1 MVFDGGDNV
10 VRKRPL
16 DYRSTRASFDT
27 SSPDRRR
34 SYRDGYPREGYVKG
48 KTDPFAEP
56 TQGSDITQVPDVNIS
71 DVSSNWEVVSPSS
84 YPQGSIVPPPRE
96 CSIPNEVTDT
106 LDEILEIVAAPEEEP
121 PVSLDEPPEGS
132 TTTIYYDGDGNVDY
146 IIKTDP
152 QVPSRTWKKTLT
164 YNPDGSISSISNW
177 VKQF

>member
-27 SSPDRRR
+27 TSPDRRR

-56 TQGSDITQVPDVNIS
+56 TQVTDYQTVPDATIS
-71 DVSSNWEVVSPSS
+71 DVSSNWETVPPSS
-84 YPQGSIVPPPRE
+84 YPQGSLVPPPRE
-96 CSIPNEVTDT
+96 CSIPDEITDT
-106 LDEILEIVAAPEEEP
+106 LDEILEVVTTPEEEP

-132 TTTIYYDGDGNVDY
+132 TTTIFYTLGGSVDY

-152 QVPSRTWKKTLT
+152 QAPSRSWKKTLT
-164 YNPDGSISSISNW
+164 YNLDGSIATVSNW